1 MTSPPAGT
9 PDGTN
14 SLLDSFDQ
22 GRVTDPIPG
31 NGHDPHTGLGNGRF
45 ARRAGSAEVP
55 RVSVVIPTLN
65 EAQNLPHVFAAL
77 PPELFEVI
85 VVDGRSTDDTI
96 KVAQQLRSDVQIV
109 LDERIGKGFA
119 LARGFAAA
127 RGDIIVTLD
136 GDGSMDPREI
146 PAFVEALLDGAHFA
160 KGSRLLQGAGSDD
173 NTQVRHLGNR
183 GLTGLVNV
191 LFGTRY
197 TDLNY
202 GYSAFWRP
210 ALDAITIDCE
220 GFEVETLI
228 CIRVARADLV
238 VREVASFEHRRLH
251 GASKLHAVRDGL
263 RVLRTILRERL
274 RRQGQVTVAMTG
286 DPCAAYEQTRV

>member
-1 MTSPPAGT
+1 M
-9 PDGTN
+9 
-14 SLLDSFDQ
+14 
-22 GRVTDPIPG
+22 
-31 NGHDPHTGLGNGRF
+31 GNGRF

-183 GLTGLVNV
+183 GLTRLVNV

-274 RRQGQVTVAMTG
+274 RRQGEVTVTMTG

>member
-1 MTSPPAGT
+1 MTSPPART

-160 KGSRLLQGAGSDD
+160 KGSRLPSR
-173 NTQVRHLGNR
+173 VRAA
-183 GLTGLVNV
+183 TT
-191 LFGTRY
+191 TRR
-197 TDLNY
+197 
-202 GYSAFWRP
+202 SAIW
-210 ALDAITIDCE
+210 ATA
-220 GFEVETLI
+220 
-228 CIRVARADLV
+228 
-238 VREVASFEHRRLH
+238 ASP
-251 GASKLHAVRDGL
+251 DW
-263 RVLRTILRERL
+263 
-274 RRQGQVTVAMTG
+274 
-286 DPCAAYEQTRV
+286 

>member
-1 MTSPPAGT
+1 M
-9 PDGTN
+9 
-14 SLLDSFDQ
+14 
-22 GRVTDPIPG
+22 
-31 NGHDPHTGLGNGRF
+31 
-45 ARRAGSAEVP
+45 
-55 RVSVVIPTLN
+55 
-65 EAQNLPHVFAAL
+65 
-77 PPELFEVI
+77 
-85 VVDGRSTDDTI
+85 
-96 KVAQQLRSDVQIV
+96 
-109 LDERIGKGFA
+109 
-119 LARGFAAA
+119 
-127 RGDIIVTLD
+127 
-136 GDGSMDPREI
+136 
-146 PAFVEALLDGAHFA
+146 
-160 KGSRLLQGAGSDD
+160 
-173 NTQVRHLGNR
+173 GNR
-183 GLTGLVNV
+183 GLTRLVNV

-274 RRQGQVTVAMTG
+274 RRQGEVTVTMTG
-286 DPCAAYEQTRV
+286 DPAPPTSRRESDRVFAWVSSVLGLTSQDVGGDRQQRRHRRSLEAWDRRAVAPNHRRGHPAVEIELRQRPALLHDVEVGLGHKCPQLAGPVVARLRDAPRQPTGQPGHQRHRVAERAPVIVQAEAVSLYRKPAVRAEQSQVTAGPKDAPRLGQCGRFTRDVLQTPR